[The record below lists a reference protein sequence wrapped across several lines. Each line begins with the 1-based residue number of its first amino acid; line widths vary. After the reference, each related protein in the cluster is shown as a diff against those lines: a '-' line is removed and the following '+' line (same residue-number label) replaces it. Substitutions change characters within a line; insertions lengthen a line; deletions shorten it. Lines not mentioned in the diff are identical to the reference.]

1 MTGKDRL
8 VKQDMMPMSSPVRIL
23 HLEDNPLDTELVQGL
38 LAAEG
43 IACKIVRVETEA
55 DFVSALD
62 RGGFDLII
70 SDFTLPSY
78 SGHAALN
85 HARTSCPDVPLFF
98 FSGTLGEDAAVEA
111 LKNGSTDYVLK
122 QRPAR
127 LGPAVRRAL
136 REARERAELKRV
148 HAQMALMERVR
159 ETLGQ
164 FVTPEVAEFVMAH
177 PLDFWKRGER
187 RVVTV
192 LFADVRGSTAFLAH
206 VEPEEVVSALN
217 GIFALVID
225 AVQREGGILNKF
237 LGDGLMALFGAPIP
251 LENHAHAAARAALQ
265 ARDAVEAM
273 SQARHKRGLTP
284 LRIGIG
290 INTGEMVAG
299 CVGMRERTEYSVI
312 GHAVNL
318 AARFEEAAAPG
329 QILMGVETGKL
340 LNEAFELSAKAAV
353 PQTGLSESIPVMEL
367 IGEKRP
373 GA

>member
-1 MTGKDRL
+1 
-8 VKQDMMPMSSPVRIL
+8 MSSPVRIL
-23 HLEDNPLDTELVQGL
+23 HLEDNLLDAELVRGL

-43 IACKIVRVETEA
+43 LACEIVRVETKA

-70 SDFTLPSY
+70 SDFTLPAY
-78 SGHAALN
+78 DGHAALN
-85 HARTSCPDVPLFF
+85 HARTQCPDVPLLF

-136 REARERAELKRV
+136 REARERAELQRAQ
-148 HAQMALMERVR
+148 AQMARMERVR

-164 FVTPEVAEFVMAH
+164 FVTPEVADFVLAN
-177 PLDFWKRGER
+177 PLDFWKQGER

-206 VEPEEVVSALN
+206 VEPEEVVSVLN
-217 GIFALVID
+217 EIFAVVID

-251 LENHAHAAARAALQ
+251 LENHAQAAARAALR
-265 ARDAVEAM
+265 ARNAIEAM
-273 SQARHKRGLTP
+273 SKARHQLGLTP

-290 INTGEMVAG
+290 INTGEVVAG
-299 CVGMRERTEYSVI
+299 CVGMKERTEYSVI

-329 QILMGVETGKL
+329 QILLGLETGKL
-340 LNEAFELSAKAAV
+340 LHEAFEVGERPSIQV
-353 PQTGLSESIPVMEL
+353 TGLSEPIPVMEL
-367 IGEKRP
+367 ISEKRSR
-373 GA
+373 A